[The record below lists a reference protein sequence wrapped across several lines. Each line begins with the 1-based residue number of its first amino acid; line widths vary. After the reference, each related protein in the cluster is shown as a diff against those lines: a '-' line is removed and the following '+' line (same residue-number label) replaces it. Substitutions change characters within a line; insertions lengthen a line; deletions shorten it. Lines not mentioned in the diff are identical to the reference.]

1 MIQPN
6 SRNSYNTIPQKG
18 QKFYDYKL
26 GVKLKLVT
34 KYIFGLLDLE
44 WIFFYEILFLLLVG
58 FPSAV

>member
-34 KYIFGLLDLE
+34 KYIIGLLDLE
-44 WIFFYEILFLLLVG
+44 WIFFLL
-58 FPSAV
+58 